1 MANISENL
9 STVKQSLIDIK
20 NAIIDKGV
28 TPTGNITTYADAI
41 DQLCLCGETIEG
53 TELCIENVGSSGTFS
68 VTSFNGSATVFP
80 NLQLKLNNGEWFS
93 YNFSVDGITSITINA
108 GDKLFLR
115 GNNPNGFSNSI
126 TNSFTI
132 NCTFNYNL
140 SGYLT
145 SLISTTDF
153 NTITDIPNY
162 CFFRLFDQQSN
173 LLNAKDLITDNI
185 INVNESGFNGCFRNC
200 SNLTTAPSFENV
212 TTVGNYGFDSC
223 FYNCTSLTT
232 APNFNNVTT
241 VGSSGFKQCFKT
253 CNRLQVIYTPNI
265 ITWDEN
271 TFVDWVDGVASTG
284 VLFKSATLEIPTGNN
299 GIPENWTTLIK
310 I

>member
-28 TPTGNITTYADAI
+28 TPTGNITTYAEAI
-41 DQLCLCGETIEG
+41 NQLCLCGESQ
-53 TELCIENVGSSGTFS
+53 ELCIENVGSSGTFS
-68 VTSFNGSATVFP
+68 ITKSDSSTTNFP
-80 NLQLKLNNGEWFS
+80 NLELKLNNGEWFT
-93 YNFSVDGITSITINA
+93 YGFSVGGTTAITINT
-108 GDKLFLR
+108 GDKLYLR

-132 NCTFNYNL
+132 NCTFNYNI

-162 CFFRLFDQQSN
+162 CFLQLFNQQTT

-185 INVNESGFNGCFRNC
+185 INVGEEGFENCFYKCSNLEMAPSFENVTTIGSYGFSGCFYNC
-200 SNLTTAPSFENV
+200 TSLTTAPSFENV
-212 TTVGNYGFDSC
+212 TTVGGSGFRFC
-223 FYNCTSLTT
+223 FYGCT
-232 APNFNNVTT
+232 
-241 VGSSGFKQCFKT
+241 K
-253 CNRLQVIYTPNI
+253 LQVIYAPNI
-265 ITWDEN
+265 ATWHEN
-271 TFVDWVDGVASTG
+271 IFEYWVIRVATTG
-284 VLFKSATLEIPTGNN
+284 VVFKSATLEIPTGNN